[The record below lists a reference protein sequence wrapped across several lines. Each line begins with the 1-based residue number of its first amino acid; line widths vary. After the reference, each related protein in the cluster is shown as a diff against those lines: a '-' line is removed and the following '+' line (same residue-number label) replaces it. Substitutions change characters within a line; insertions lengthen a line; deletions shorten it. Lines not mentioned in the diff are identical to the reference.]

1 MGSVQSQRKEG
12 DKLDQGVA
20 VNQGDQGGKQVM
32 VLYGIVLYC
41 TILYYTVLY
50 CSIPY
55 YTVLYCTIL
64 YYTVLYRTVQVVEQ
78 QGGAGGGARW
88 SKEQGGAEAISWI
101 LLCSQDDVFMFDIK
115 TLGEE
120 AWMWSKEQ
128 GGREGAENGVDYQV
142 WSSVQCPV
150 SSGIWKQL
158 QMGVTKLQCN
168 FCPYQSGDRYN
179 MKRHTNFIS
188 ELVVPCPWSVLWWG
202 RREIVTNIL
211 VMDLSV
217 GVRMTMNGFV
227 NNV

>member
-1 MGSVQSQRKEG
+1 MMYPVRIV
-12 DKLDQGVA
+12 DQGVA
-20 VNQGDQGGKQVM
+20 VGVVDQRGKQVM

-88 SKEQGGAEAISWI
+88 S
-101 LLCSQDDVFMFDIK
+101 
-115 TLGEE
+115 
-120 AWMWSKEQ
+120 
-128 GGREGAENGVDYQV
+128 
-142 WSSVQCPV
+142 
-150 SSGIWKQL
+150 
-158 QMGVTKLQCN
+158 
-168 FCPYQSGDRYN
+168 
-179 MKRHTNFIS
+179 FIS

>member
-12 DKLDQGVA
+12 EKLDQGVA

-88 SKEQGGAEAISWI
+88 SKEQGG
-101 LLCSQDDVFMFDIK
+101 
-115 TLGEE
+115 
-120 AWMWSKEQ
+120 
-128 GGREGAENGVDYQV
+128 REGAENGVDYQV

-150 SSGIWKQL
+150 KYIELKIRRL
-158 QMGVTKLQCN
+158 KNFGV
-168 FCPYQSGDRYN
+168 
-179 MKRHTNFIS
+179 
-188 ELVVPCPWSVLWWG
+188 E
-202 RREIVTNIL
+202 EIVK
-211 VMDLSV
+211 
-217 GVRMTMNGFV
+217 
-227 NNV
+227 NVS